1 MNTEIK
7 YFVTNQGN
15 YAIWDWVWYLFMAFL
30 QDLKANTRAVRRL
43 RTACERAK
51 RTLSSSTEASLEID
65 ALHEGIDFYAKI
77 TRARFE
83 ELCMDLFRSTLTPV
97 ERALADAKLDKARIH
112 DVVLVG
118 GSTRI
123 PKIQKMLQA
132 SWFVLLYTDWISVVS
147 NVAKLQKPILNIRD
161 RPNKTKDNMS
171 YKLNTNKKQ
180 ILLYFSDEQWPW
192 WTCCM

>member
-1 MNTEIK
+1 MLVTTPTPYMLGKNYMLYMNIEIK

-15 YAIWDWVWYLFMAFL
+15 YAIWDWVWYIFMAFL
-30 QDLKANTRAVRRL
+30 QDLKGNTRAVRRL

-118 GSTRI
+118 GSIRI

-132 SWFVLLYTDWISVVS
+132 S
-147 NVAKLQKPILNIRD
+147 
-161 RPNKTKDNMS
+161 
-171 YKLNTNKKQ
+171 
-180 ILLYFSDEQWPW
+180 
-192 WTCCM
+192 

>member
-1 MNTEIK
+1 MNVEIK

-15 YAIWDWVWYLFMAFL
+15 YAIWDWLWYLFMVFL
-30 QDLKANTRAVRRL
+30 QDLRGNSRAVRRL

-118 GSTRI
+118 GSIRI

-132 SWFVLLYTDWISVVS
+132 SSFFLLCTDWISVVAHI
-147 NVAKLQKPILNIRD
+147 AKLQKPMLRIRD

-171 YKLNTNKKQ
+171 
-180 ILLYFSDEQWPW
+180 
-192 WTCCM
+192 

>member
-1 MNTEIK
+1 MHK
-7 YFVTNQGN
+7 YYHSFSANIHTRERGVS
-15 YAIWDWVWYLFMAFL
+15 AVLLLFFK
-30 QDLKANTRAVRRL
+30 DLKGNSRALRRL

-97 ERALADAKLDKARIH
+97 ERALADAKLDKGHIH

-118 GSTRI
+118 GSIRI

-132 SWFVLLYTDWISVVS
+132 SLDLLLLRPEYDSKGFCDGVSTFNANVETSDGSIYIWIDREGY
-147 NVAKLQKPILNIRD
+147 ILN
-161 RPNKTKDNMS
+161 S
-171 YKLNTNKKQ
+171 KLK
-180 ILLYFSDEQWPW
+180 IYFWL
-192 WTCCM
+192 

>member
-1 MNTEIK
+1 M
-7 YFVTNQGN
+7 
-15 YAIWDWVWYLFMAFL
+15 WYLFMVFL
-30 QDLKANTRAVRRL
+30 QDLKGNTRAVRRL

-118 GSTRI
+118 GSIRI

-132 SWFVLLYTDWISVVS
+132 SWFILQCTD
-147 NVAKLQKPILNIRD
+147 
-161 RPNKTKDNMS
+161 
-171 YKLNTNKKQ
+171 
-180 ILLYFSDEQWPW
+180 
-192 WTCCM
+192 

>member
-1 MNTEIK
+1 MLLTTPTPYMLGKNNMLYMNIEIK
-7 YFVTNQGN
+7 YFVTNEGK
-15 YAIWDWVWYLFMAFL
+15 YASWDWVWYLFVVFP
-30 QDLKANTRAVRRL
+30 QDLKGNTRAVRRL

-118 GSTRI
+118 GSIRI

-132 SWFVLLYTDWISVVS
+132 SWFILLCTDWISVVA
-147 NVAKLQKPILNIRD
+147 NVAKL
-161 RPNKTKDNMS
+161 
-171 YKLNTNKKQ
+171 
-180 ILLYFSDEQWPW
+180 
-192 WTCCM
+192 